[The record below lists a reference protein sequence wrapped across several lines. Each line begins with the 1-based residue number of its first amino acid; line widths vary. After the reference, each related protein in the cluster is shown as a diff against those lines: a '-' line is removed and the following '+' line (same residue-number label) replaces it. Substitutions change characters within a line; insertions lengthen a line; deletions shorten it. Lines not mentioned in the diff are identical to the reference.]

1 MTLQRV
7 ITGLFLVAGLINF
20 VPLAG
25 VMGNTLLESAYGIDV
40 ASADLSLLLRHRAV
54 LFGIVGGLL
63 LVSAFKPSLRVT
75 AGVCG
80 MISMVSFVL
89 LYFLT
94 DVANPELAG
103 VLRADLVGIA
113 ALALGIVLSAKE
125 RAAPIGTAQL

>member
-7 ITGLFLVAGLINF
+7 ITGLFLIAGLINF

-25 VMGNTLLESAYGIDV
+25 VMGNTLLESAYGIEV

-63 LVSAFKPSLRVT
+63 LVSAFKPALRVT

-80 MISMVSFVL
+80 MISMTSFIL
-89 LYFLT
+89 LYFL
-94 DVANPELAG
+94 AGPINPELAG
-103 VLRADLVGIA
+103 VMRADLAGIA
-113 ALALGIVLSAKE
+113 ALALGIALSAKE
-125 RAAPIGTAQL
+125 RAAPNDAAPL